1 MDQQV
6 CLGTVGGR
14 RVLLSAADADV
25 SGEGNSGWMHLFV
38 GRKWVHEDGSEFDLG
53 GDVFA
58 QMVRNFNAS
67 EQKRLSVDYDHRAWH
82 PTNPDSRAAG
92 WITELQVRK
101 GELGFDELW
110 ARVEWTD
117 SAAQGIRGKEWQY
130 CSPAFVLG
138 DNPSTKTG
146 NDLGAQL
153 LNVALTNIPFQD
165 GLQPIRLSLAA
176 AGSNLK
182 ELAMP
187 DDMPADEKPKDAEAK
202 PEGDKPAEDDGESK
216 LSALVDRFAEASG
229 LDRLA
234 TLALLTEKAEDIGA
248 LLRQAADRD
257 GAPTDEP
264 AAMSKADSDAL
275 TAQLS
280 AATEET
286 KLLGIEIKAKD
297 AQLASLE
304 AEVAAL
310 KGGADAKAADEAKAA
325 VDAINA
331 EADKLIGEG
340 YALDAD
346 RADVV
351 ALLTKDRARALKL
364 FSRKVVPIGL
374 SHANPVAAPKPA
386 DDKPAPSTEQNDADP
401 FAGLDDDQL
410 AAARVLVAAKQQMHG
425 GDVITL
431 RKYAAKRVREHSA
444 AQAAR
449 N

>member
-1 MDQQV
+1 MDLQV
-6 CLGTVGGR
+6 CLGTVGKR
-14 RVLLSAADADV
+14 RVLLSATDAGVDE
-25 SGEGNSGWMHLFV
+25 SGNAGWMHLFV
-38 GRKWVHEDGSEFDLG
+38 GRKLVHEDGTEFDLG

-82 PTNPDSRAAG
+82 PTNPDSKAAG

-101 GELGFDELW
+101 GELGFEELW

-117 SAAQGIRGKEWQY
+117 SAATGIRGKEWQY

-138 DNPSTKTG
+138 NNPSTKTG
-146 NDLGAQL
+146 NELGAQL

-176 AGSNLK
+176 AGSTPK

-187 DDMPADEKPKDAEAK
+187 DDKPADDKPADAEAK
-202 PEGDKPAEDDGESK
+202 PEGDKPAEDDAESK

-234 TLALLTEKAEDIGA
+234 TLALLTEKAEEIGA
-248 LLRQAADRD
+248 LLRSTADRD

-264 AAMSKADSDAL
+264 EAMSKADADAVK
-275 TAQLS
+275 AQLGT
-280 AATEET
+280 ATEEVQ
-286 KLLGIEIKAKD
+286 LLGIEIKAKD

-310 KGGADAKAADEAKAA
+310 KGGADTKAADEAKAA
-325 VDAINA
+325 DDAIVA
-331 EADKLIGEG
+331 EVNQLVSDG
-340 YALDAD
+340 YVQDVD
-346 RADVV
+346 RAD
-351 ALLTKDRARALKL
+351 ALTLMRKDAPRARKAY
-364 FSRKVVPIGL
+364 SRKVVPIGL
-374 SHANPVAAPKPA
+374 SHANPPPAVKPA
-386 DDKPAPSTEQNDADP
+386 DDKPAVNPDAPDGDP
-401 FAGLDDDQL
+401 FAGLTDDERD
-410 AAARVLVAAKQQMHG
+410 AARVLVAAKQQMHG
-425 GDVITL
+425 GDVIQL

-444 AQAAR
+444 ALAAR